1 MLNLSR
7 LLALILC
14 FGLLSACQSASERLS
29 SLEVPSLSLPD
40 LSLTRDTPAPVVNA
54 PLRVNTRDIPV
65 SRRLT
70 VAEGQT
76 IYAIATIYGVSPDYL
91 IRLNDLQPPF
101 SLRAG
106 QSLRIEPSR
115 FHEVQLGDSLF
126 SIAQRYAV
134 SQYQLAELNGLSAP
148 YELVQGQRLN
158 IPASHDF
165 SILDAATPRNA
176 SAVKPAEKLPENN
189 NTENNNL
196 GNEGSNAGTSLSQ
209 AGKPAEP
216 RKNFVAPKLASTS
229 GFNWPVQGQVS
240 SEFGPAARGVHNDG
254 IDILAEAGTPV
265 SVIAPGTVAYVGE
278 GLRGFGTLVLVKHD
292 GGYISAYAHLASA
305 SVAEGDVLSRA
316 ARIGAVGQTGS
327 ASQPMLHFEV
337 RKGRTPIDPRSII
350 GS

>member
-1 MLNLSR
+1 MLHSLR
-7 LLALILC
+7 LLALIVCL
-14 FGLLSACQSASERLS
+14 GLLSACDSASERLS
-29 SLEVPSLSLPD
+29 SIDVPSLSLPD
-40 LSLTRDTPAPVVNA
+40 LSLTRETPAPVVNA
-54 PLRVNTRDIPV
+54 PLRVNTRPIPV
-65 SRRLT
+65 SRQIT
-70 VAEGQT
+70 VSQGET

-101 SLRAG
+101 ALRAG
-106 QSLRIEPSR
+106 QTLRIEPAR

-165 SILDAATPRNA
+165 TILDAAMPRNA
-176 SAVKPAEKLPENN
+176 GAVKPAERLAETQNQQTQN
-189 NTENNNL
+189 QQA
-196 GNEGSNAGTSLSQ
+196 NATANASLSQ
-209 AGKPAEP
+209 AGKPSAP
-216 RKNFVAPKLASTS
+216 RKNFVAPKLTS
-229 GFNWPVQGQVS
+229 NSAFSWPVEGQVS
-240 SEFGPAARGVHNDG
+240 NEFGPAARGVHNDG

>member
-1 MLNLSR
+1 MLNSLR
-7 LLALILC
+7 LLALIACL
-14 FGLLSACQSASERLS
+14 GLLSACESASERLS
-29 SLEVPSLSLPD
+29 SIDVPSLSLPD
-40 LSLTRDTPAPVVNA
+40 LSLTRETPAPVVNA
-54 PLRVNTRDIPV
+54 PLRVNTRTIPV
-65 SRRLT
+65 SRQIT
-70 VAEGQT
+70 VSQGET

-101 SLRAG
+101 ALSAG
-106 QSLRIEPSR
+106 QTLRIEPAR

-165 SILDAATPRNA
+165 TILDAAMPRNA
-176 SAVKPAEKLPENN
+176 GAVKPAERLAETQNQQTQNQQTN
-189 NTENNNL
+189 NTA
-196 GNEGSNAGTSLSQ
+196 NASLSQ
-209 AGKPAEP
+209 AGKPSAP
-216 RKNFVAPKLASTS
+216 RKNFVAPKLTS
-229 GFNWPVQGQVS
+229 NSAFSWPVEGQVS
-240 SEFGPAARGVHNDG
+240 NEFGPAARGVHNDG
-254 IDILAEAGTPV
+254 IDILAAAGTPV